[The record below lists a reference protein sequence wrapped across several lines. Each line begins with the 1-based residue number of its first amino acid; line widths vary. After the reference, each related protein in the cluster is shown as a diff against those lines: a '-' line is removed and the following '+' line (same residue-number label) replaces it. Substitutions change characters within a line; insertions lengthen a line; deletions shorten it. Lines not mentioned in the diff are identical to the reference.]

1 MPMGTKSSRG
11 RKRISNQHL
20 LPILVALICLP
31 VIRAEA
37 SAIRLAQA
45 ASTAQGCVGE
55 RVPPQQR
62 IENCSRLINEVPAEQ
77 RAKAYLARGN
87 AYLDGGDPDHA
98 IRDYSKAL
106 ELQPRDK
113 DALYARGYVLHD
125 KGDFDHAIADYT
137 AAIEIDGNDADT
149 FYSRALSYQAK
160 GDLDHAIADYTTVI
174 RLKPDHANAFHNR
187 AIAYRK
193 KGDMAHAIKDANEY
207 ERLSGN
213 GGKSPGR

>member
-1 MPMGTKSSRG
+1 MHKKT
-11 RKRISNQHL
+11 SNRRL
-20 LPILVALICLP
+20 LAIVVAAMCLP

-37 SAIRLAQA
+37 SAIWLAQA
-45 ASTAQGCVGE
+45 ASTAQGCVDE
-55 RVPPQQR
+55 SVLLRQR
-62 IENCSRLINEVPAEQ
+62 IENCTRLINEVPAEQ
-77 RAKAYLARGN
+77 REKAYLARGN

-98 IRDYSKAL
+98 IGDYNKAL

-113 DALYARGYVLHD
+113 EALYARGFVLHD
-125 KGDFDHAIADYT
+125 KGDFDRAIADYT
-137 AAIEIDGNDADT
+137 AAIEIDGNDGDI

-193 KGDMAHAIKDANEY
+193 KGDMVNAIKDATEY
-207 ERLSGN
+207 QRLSGK
-213 GGKSPGR
+213 GG